1 MNKSEISDG
10 FNFDNELD
18 ITQNRRDKTDQ
29 YFSKQGFVFEDFMNI
44 GDKTMKSDKMSSKY
58 YNNTSNIFKADQDSS
73 VSPHN
78 IIDNLTEH
86 SLKVKRRETS
96 VLENLSIT
104 NPAENI
110 LRITS
115 PKFADEMG
123 TSKSIK
129 ELSKKE
135 FTLRR
140 TENAIDRTNIQ
151 SYLEKQNSS
160 KGITEAFKK
169 KDNPASKAK
178 EDEYK

>member
-10 FNFDNELD
+10 FNFDYQLD
-18 ITQNRRDKTDQ
+18 ITQNRRDKTDH
-29 YFSKQGFVFEDFMNI
+29 YFSNEGFAFEDFMNI

-58 YNNTSNIFKADQDSS
+58 YNNTSNIFKPDQDSS

-78 IIDNLTEH
+78 IVDNLTEH
-86 SLKVKRRETS
+86 SLKVKKRETS

-104 NPAENI
+104 NPPENI

-115 PKFADEMG
+115 PKFADELG
-123 TSKSIK
+123 TSKTIQ

-140 TENAIDRTNIQ
+140 TETAVVDRTNIHE
-151 SYLEKQNSS
+151 YLQKQNSS
-160 KGITEAFKK
+160 KGIAEAFKK
-169 KDNPASKAK
+169 KDNP
-178 EDEYK
+178 